1 MFRYAFRLKKGR
13 DRDLITWLESFGE
26 GERSFYIR
34 QALRAGIATA
44 QGGQAAMQQAAP
56 VIEKPAAEAP
66 SKPEP
71 KKPVLTKE
79 EAESK
84 LNDLVNNF

>member
-34 QALRAGIATA
+34 QALRAGIAA
-44 QGGQAAMQQAAP
+44 QSGQVATPQQVTVIQQP
-56 VIEKPAAEAP
+56 VKPP
-66 SKPEP
+66 SKAEP
-71 KKPVLTKE
+71 KKQVLTKE
-79 EAESK
+79 EAENK

>member
-13 DRDLITWLESFGE
+13 DRDLIAWLENFGE
-26 GERSFYIR
+26 GERSFHIR
-34 QALRAGIATA
+34 QALRAGIAA
-44 QGGQAAMQQAAP
+44 QGGPAAAQQTAP
-56 VIEKPAAEAP
+56 VTMPPVEAP
-66 SKPEP
+66 AKEEP
-71 KKPVLTKE
+71 KKQVLTKE